1 MAYKFNLPTI
11 KTLRT
16 IAGDRAAELRRVLE
30 CNRAALETL
39 LDSGKYPVTAEWYKR
54 CYHPMPLN
62 TAKLSIASEITE
74 CCGVEYIPAGH
85 NAKSPSIEYVNTGD
99 PYVTT
104 IMWTG
109 GRYKVGCWG
118 DIVERGNYD

>member
-1 MAYKFNLPTI
+1 MANLPSI

-39 LDSGKYPVTAEWYKR
+39 LDSGKYPVTAAWYKS
-54 CYHPMPLN
+54 CYHPLDVS

-74 CCGVEYIPAGH
+74 CHGVEYIEAGRG
-85 NAKSPSIEYVNTGD
+85 AKSPTIEYVNAGD
-99 PYVTT
+99 PYITT
-104 IMWTG
+104 LMWTR
-109 GRYKVGCWG
+109 GRYCIGCWG